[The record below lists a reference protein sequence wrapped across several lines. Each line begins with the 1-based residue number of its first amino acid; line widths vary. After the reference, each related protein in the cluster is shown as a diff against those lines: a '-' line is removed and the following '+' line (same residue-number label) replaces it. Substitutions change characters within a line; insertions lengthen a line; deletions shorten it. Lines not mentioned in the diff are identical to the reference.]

1 MKTYGVYILA
11 IVLFAAALGALIIF
25 ATRSPVVTVQGRI
38 DPRGELVTSDG
49 RAFLIANLRNLG
61 NDWKDGE
68 VEVTGY
74 VRRQGRIPAE
84 VLRSTGLMDRDS
96 IEVSSYHVIGSST
109 WWDNCVASCK
119 PRELPHTM
127 L

>member
-1 MKTYGVYILA
+1 MKTYAAYIVVVLCALA
-11 IVLFAAALGALIIF
+11 VGALILY
-25 ATRSPVVTVQGRI
+25 APRSAVITAQGRI
-38 DPRGELVTSDG
+38 DPRGDFVTSDG
-49 RAFLIANLRNLG
+49 KTFVIANLRNLG

-84 VLRSTGLMDRDS
+84 VLRSTGFTDRDS

-119 PRELPHTM
+119 PRELSPTM